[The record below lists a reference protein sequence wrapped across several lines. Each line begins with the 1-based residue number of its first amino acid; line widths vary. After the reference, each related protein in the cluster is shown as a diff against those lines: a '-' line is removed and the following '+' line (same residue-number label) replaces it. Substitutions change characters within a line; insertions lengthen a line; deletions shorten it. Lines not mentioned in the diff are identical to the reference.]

1 MGNVL
6 TDTRIEIDQLID
18 DVIGVRLI
26 VHNDDVNSFE
36 WVIESLIEI
45 CKHSLEQAEQCAY
58 IIHYKGKYAV
68 QQGSRSVLSPMREQL
83 TDRGINATLE

>member
-6 TDTRIEIDQLID
+6 TDTRIEIDELID

>member
-1 MGNVL
+1 MGDVL
-6 TDTRIEIDQLID
+6 TDSRIDVDELID
-18 DVIGVRLI
+18 NIVGVRLI

-58 IIHYKGKYAV
+58 IIHHKGKYAV
-68 QQGSRSVLSPMREQL
+68 QQGSRSMLSPMREQL

>member
-6 TDTRIEIDQLID
+6 TDSRINVDELID
-18 DVIGVRLI
+18 DIIGVRLI

-68 QQGSRSVLSPMREQL
+68 QQGSRSTLSPMREQL